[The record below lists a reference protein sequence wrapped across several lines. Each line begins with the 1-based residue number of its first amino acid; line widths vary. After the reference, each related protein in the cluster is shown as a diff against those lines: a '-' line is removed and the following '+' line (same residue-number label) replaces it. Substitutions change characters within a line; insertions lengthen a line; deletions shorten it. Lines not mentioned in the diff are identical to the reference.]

1 MKFDFAKSVLAPT
14 EVLTAEAFNELIASQ
29 ELREKMLRV
38 HNALGNKKEYAI
50 AKRALPV
57 VMWQAHFADG
67 KRHSESAEPSGLYM
81 LDIDHISLV
90 RQAEIR
96 AKAEEI
102 GLDKLGIYIIHR
114 TPSEEGLRFVSLSP
128 SGLPTAP
135 CHPSP
140 ASLRLRHLS
149 PVGERVRSVSEE
161 GENTSAGGERA
172 VKAPTIAECQQWL
185 AEQLELLPEE
195 VDTACKDMAR
205 CSFLPSREY
214 FLYINPKVFTDEARV
229 LPSTEAPTHAEALP
243 PRGSGEGVAGGGSQT
258 SYKGIPLTDIAR
270 KYFDLTGGLPVEGE
284 RHQRYLDCARVLR
297 YICDFKAS
305 VLYKALVTLGYE
317 DTQDLA
323 RICQDACDKMG
334 SGSQKPAILQRI
346 LKEFNENENENENCF
361 NENDDEGAAMPELP
375 KVLPP
380 IFSEYVRIAPADFK
394 AASFV
399 ALLPVLGTVFTH
411 LRGRYLDGKLKS
423 PSFMAVVEAP
433 QASGKSFL
441 EAIVE
446 QMLHAVKMQDEISW
460 GIWRKYI
467 QDKKLAKN
475 ADRQPEEPECMIRLI
490 PATISLTM
498 YLQRQ
503 LKSQG
508 KHLFSFIPEIA
519 TLTRTNSAGA
529 WSQKTEMYRLAF
541 DNAEFGQDYAS
552 DNSFSGVVRVFY
564 NWLASGTPM
573 DVKKFF
579 RNSEDGLVSRVV
591 FCKLPDQLGAKMPV
605 WGQLDGKEL
614 AGLQRLV
621 KVTGEERIV
630 EYDLPYLNASLEEW
644 QEGKR
649 QEVLRSGDRAL
660 DIFRRR
666 AAQIGFQA
674 GVLFHHLFFIT
685 SKAKKPMVTAAQK
698 RCVATCAR
706 WVADWTL
713 MAQYDKFAKE
723 VNEEQSAPKALG
735 RKSLDIFAL
744 LPGIFSQ
751 LDVQCVCDARQVKTP
766 ARHLL
771 YTWRKANMVI
781 YIDKQKRMYK
791 KV

>member
-1 MKFDFAKSVLAPT
+1 MKFDYAKSVLAPT
-14 EVLTAEAFNELIASQ
+14 EVLTLEKFLELTHSE
-29 ELREKMLRV
+29 ELRQKCLRV
-38 HNALGNKKEYAI
+38 HNAIGTKDYAA

-57 VMWQAHFADG
+57 VMWQAHYPDG
-67 KRHSESAEPSGLYM
+67 KRHDESAVPSGLYM
-81 LDIDHISLV
+81 LDIDHIDPI
-90 RQAEIR
+90 RQEEIR
-96 AKAEEI
+96 NTAFSKGIEE
-102 GLDKLGIYIIHR
+102 LGIYIIHR
-114 TPSEEGLRFVSLSP
+114 TPSEQGLRFV
-128 SGLPTAP
+128 A
-135 CHPSP
+135 
-140 ASLRLRHLS
+140 A
-149 PVGERVRSVSEE
+149 VGAAQ
-161 GENTSAGGERA
+161 GCGA
-172 VKAPTIAECQQWL
+172 APTIAQCQQWL
-185 AEQLELLPEE
+185 AEQLELLPAEI
-195 VDTACKDMAR
+195 DTSCKDMAR
-205 CSFLPSREY
+205 CSFLPCSQY
-214 FLYINPKVFTDEARV
+214 FLYTNQKVFSDEAEV
-229 LPSTEAPTHAEALP
+229 LPSFSRNSPQ
-243 PRGSGEGVAGGGSQT
+243 GGSRSKSQQT
-258 SYKGIPLTDIAR
+258 LQISSPLGGDVEGLELQTEYKGIALTEIAR
-270 KYFDLTGGLPVEGE
+270 KYFDLTGGMPVEGE

-305 VLYKALVTLGYE
+305 VLYKALVPLGYE

-323 RICQDACDKMG
+323 RICQDACDKMMQ
-334 SGSQKPAILQRI
+334 STRKPAVLVEI
-346 LKEFNENENENENCF
+346 LKGLGVNQGVRPLDPVNQGVRPLDSKD
-361 NENDDEGAAMPELP
+361 ENDDEGAAMPELP

-380 IFSEYVRIAPADFK
+380 IFREYVRIAPADFK

-441 EAIVE
+441 EQIVE
-446 QMLHAVKMQDEISW
+446 QMLASVKMQDEISW

-475 ADRQPEEPECMIRLI
+475 ADRQPEEPDCMIRLI

-573 DVKKFF
+573 DVKRFF

-605 WGQLDGKEL
+605 WGQLEGKEL

-674 GVLFHHLFFIT
+674 GMLFHHLFLLT
-685 SKAKKPMVTAAQK
+685 KDENENEKGKRRKRARKPVLTAVQK
-698 RCVATCAR
+698 RCVTECAR
-706 WVADWTL
+706 WTAEWTL
-713 MAQYDKFAKE
+713 ATQYEKFAQE
-723 VNEEQSAPKALG
+723 VNEQQGVRRAGYCRAKDVFDELPQVFTKMDVRALIEKYG
-735 RKSLDIFAL
+735 L
-744 LPGIFSQ
+744 
-751 LDVQCVCDARQVKTP
+751 KTEP
-766 ARHLL
+766 RMLWNNWL
-771 YTWRKANMVI
+771 ANNLVAYVGNNNETM
-781 YIDKQKRMYK
+781 KKR
-791 KV
+791 